1 MTQRDGQAGSKRSTA
16 SNHVEQREAFS
27 AWLTAILSHAQSRV
41 TMSEICRLV
50 SRWKWL
56 MADQQYQAAIA
67 ETIEENEKL
76 IAVHEG
82 ELKKIEH
89 KLVDLVPENIWDACM
104 FLKFA
109 TEMVDQGL
117 NREDGDIV
125 AMLTNI
131 HEGLRTALCD
141 QMGATR
147 EELKAER
154 AKGFAEGNALI
165 REIFEINDRAI
176 ERAKA
181 SN

>member
-1 MTQRDGQAGSKRSTA
+1 MTTKSKPRKA
-16 SNHVEQREAFS
+16 PA
-27 AWLTAILSHAQSRV
+27 AKV
-41 TMSEICRLV
+41 TPEKAVSGTKHEVSEICRLV

-56 MADQQYQAAIA
+56 MADQQYQAAVA
-67 ETIEENEKL
+67 ETIGENERL

-109 TEMVDQGL
+109 TEMVDRGL
-117 NREDGDIV
+117 NRGDGAIV
-125 AMLTNI
+125 SMLTNI

-181 SN
+181 SP